1 MSSIQE
7 MAGHIEKFPQKL
19 KYAKEDQHLTN
30 AQVSEMS
37 GISISTVNKLLG
49 GVQSD
54 PKLYNAAAIC
64 KALGL
69 SMDDLFGLSHSEDSP
84 DELTRKLHE
93 TELECVR
100 LRGENERL
108 KEVNQIR
115 KEQLNARKP
124 VTYMLLGLCAVLAL
138 ALVAYLLV
146 DANIEDAGLIQF
158 GQLSAAAWGLV
169 ALLVAAV
176 AAGTWAVIHTTKGR
190 DR

>member
-93 TELECVR
+93 TELDCVR

>member
-7 MAGHIEKFPQKL
+7 MAGHIEKFPQRL
-19 KYAKEDQHLTN
+19 KYAKEDRHLTN
-30 AQVSEMS
+30 AQVSELS

-69 SMDDLFGLSHSEDSP
+69 SMDELFGLVHEEKSP
-84 DELTRKLHE
+84 EALTEKLHE

-100 LRGENERL
+100 LREENKRL
-108 KEVNQIR
+108 KEVNDIR

-124 VTYMLLGLCAVLAL
+124 VTYMLLGLCAILACAL
-138 ALVAYLLV
+138 AAYLII
-146 DANIEDAGLIQF
+146 DSHISDAGLII
-158 GQLSAAAWGLV
+158 GGELSFAAWAMLAV
-169 ALLVAAV
+169 LAVSV
-176 AAGTWAVIHTTKGR
+176 AAGAWAVVHASKKGK
-190 DR
+190 D

>member
-7 MAGHIEKFPQKL
+7 ISEHIERFPQKL

-49 GVQSD
+49 GAQSD

-69 SMDDLFGLSHSEDSP
+69 SMDDLFGLSHAEESP
-84 DELTRKLHE
+84 DELTRKLHAS
-93 TELECVR
+93 ELECVR

-108 KEVNQIR
+108 KEVEKIR
-115 KEQLNARKP
+115 AEQLKARKP
-124 VTYMLLGLCAVLAL
+124 LTYMLLGLCAVLACAL
-138 ALVAYLLV
+138 AAYLV
-146 DANIEDAGLIQF
+146 IDSNIHDAGLIIA
-158 GQLSAAAWGLV
+158 GELSGGAWVLV
-169 ALLVAAV
+169 ALLIGSV
-176 AAGTWAVIHTTKGR
+176 AAGIWAIIHVQRGQK
-190 DR
+190 